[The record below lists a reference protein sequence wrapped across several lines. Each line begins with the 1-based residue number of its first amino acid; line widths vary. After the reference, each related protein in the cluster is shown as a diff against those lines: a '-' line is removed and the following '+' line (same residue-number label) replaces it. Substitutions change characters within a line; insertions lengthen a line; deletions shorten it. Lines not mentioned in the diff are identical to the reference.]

1 MDADNFAKLTT
12 ILDLLDRCKKN
23 LSQAIQQETPMKT
36 RSSMHA
42 GHTLSKRSTR
52 NEGIFDFGTHGG
64 LDQEL
69 QECILSRGLM
79 HIFDSSAT
87 SNGQSAE
94 PIECDVQSE
103 CLDYFSEES
112 EHPPDVDWEEMPQ
125 RRRFSTCSLEN
136 MTTEDYTHM
145 HPQILGQLFDRILDY
160 LQNDF
165 DELVEKLKEQNGHL
179 KQDVISLRKKL
190 DDAVETNDEQVQEL
204 KEMTER
210 ILDVEAEGR
219 ELTRQLNL
227 MEARIKRYQ
236 DNQKGVVK
244 LEEEKHN
251 LGMECAALQERIKE
265 LTIQVS
271 AQDMQKVAELAHDLV
286 TLKGTTQAK
295 DEEIKS
301 LKRELD
307 RKGRLLE
314 SLNVTIAAQ
323 QMYNF
328 ESPRGD
334 ITSRQLTPR
343 SSISH
348 LLAGITNPRRAAV
361 RQRFSASVPSNS
373 EHSMSLATELQQTTP
388 PPTLPNGCAALRLRG
403 PLPLLDPI
411 AGLVVCL
418 LALIELSRLRI
429 SESCPVWLREAQD
442 RLKAALAEMESLRL
456 SNEALKEQMVEL
468 RQEMEAKDAFMR
480 QSLEANLYDA
490 LRDLPQESSQ
500 HLATT
505 REQLAKESAELERT
519 TKALQATKDDLRT
532 SIDALNLTTADNE
545 KLLAEVEEAKRLLR
559 DAQEHLTDA
568 LASRAS
574 PEVVRGLED
583 KVAVLIEELRTK
595 AMRLD
600 ECEKYQKELEEQ
612 RVTLQNCVENSMKQI
627 DELSSRVESLE
638 GQLIATTNVA
648 NALGAEIS
656 KLLELVERGSVSDKE
671 REEAEKQREAL
682 LALMRKWR
690 GMGSDA
696 QNHSECWKEGVPAE
710 PCTAWLCPV
719 LFDTKLE
726 GERHRAAAL
735 AQNIA
740 QQRVVEEEQREFA
753 ESAYRLQKELQHQV
767 NFLRSELARREGET
781 EAMRQRLDEQAD
793 AAEKAKQSMQIALC
807 AAYDKLQARQVELE
821 GLLREK
827 ADLEM
832 ASTDGKLQMQRLQEE
847 SQATLEERDQ
857 ELQEVKR
864 QMEEYAAK
872 IDYYVS
878 REAAYTSE
886 ADRLREDISA
896 LELGLQTAKEEGER
910 LLALKH
916 QETRQL
922 KEAQKAALAAMQE
935 QVDALK
941 KERRALRDAAPEAH
955 DSKLLS
961 EYEALLKA
969 VKDLREQNTLLSAAL
984 DEGRSGH
991 VLAEE
996 KLQQKHAALLSSFHE
1011 AQKKYEELQKVL
1023 DRTTSEYHKSLEDAQ
1038 RQLADLKPQLT
1049 QMAADHQGRE
1059 AKLMERIQEL
1069 EQTRLCLQAEV
1080 AELKERNG
1088 SALVEATHKAE
1099 AEALRAEKNALNAQ
1113 IEQLHALIKAKD
1125 MQRSEALEQTEEN
1138 QKLIQQLLDSLQE
1151 HQRRLEEADKLLA
1164 DKSSLQ
1170 VEPDELPFPCAE
1182 ETTADDIQL
1191 KANARMWQEN
1201 ESLKGQL
1208 EELKAMIM
1216 VQRRDTDS
1224 AGVLDMLQ
1232 HQLQNL
1238 AREFSA
1244 FKKVEAQQLMD
1255 LKGAIG
1261 GTTQVFNVS
1270 YPPFIIPLVNVHE
1283 SKDKNDKTINI
1294 SGMLDIRAAATGLA
1308 PSVSKGLSQA
1318 RRSALQGSRFQD
1330 VLCRWQ
1336 GRCWTATDSFWK
1348 DCSCT
1353 PASDV
1358 HSSVSDRWMSQTQVF
1373 KPADM
1378 SSFNVMGENE
1388 LRCLFISG
1396 KDEVHAMRV
1405 QMGAFR
1411 TSPRVEG
1418 PLQLSGVALSPRLEA
1433 GGFAEH
1439 AAPTKA
1445 F

>member
-64 LDQEL
+64 FSKKDGVVHVLERRKTIKRTQTLLLRRRTRMSKSFPSLSEHATSSLSLSCLDQEL

-388 PPTLPNGCAALRLRG
+388 PPTLPNG
-403 PLPLLDPI
+403 
-411 AGLVVCL
+411 
-418 LALIELSRLRI
+418 
-429 SESCPVWLREAQD
+429 LREAQD

-480 QSLEANLYDA
+480 QSLE
-490 LRDLPQESSQ
+490 ESSQ

-682 LALMRKWR
+682 LAL
-690 GMGSDA
+690 
-696 QNHSECWKEGVPAE
+696 
-710 PCTAWLCPV
+710 
-719 LFDTKLE
+719 LE

-1164 DKSSLQ
+1164 DKSSL
-1170 VEPDELPFPCAE
+1170 
-1182 ETTADDIQL
+1182 

-1373 KPADM
+1373 KPAVLQQTYVVRVSLVSDM

-1396 KDEVHAMRV
+1396 KDEVQAMRV